1 MNPLRITGAVANV
14 GDGVLLVSKH
24 TTSPTEFFG
33 WWEKLGRPDL
43 TERSEDGIPFVRCS
57 IEGVG
62 WRLSV
67 NLMARTLADMHVELE
82 AA

>member
-1 MNPLRITGAVANV
+1 M

-24 TTSPTEFFG
+24 TTDPAEFFG
-33 WWEKLGRPDL
+33 WWEKLGRPEL
-43 TERSEDGIPFVRCS
+43 IERSEDSIPFVRCCV
-57 IEGVG
+57 EGVG

-67 NLMARTLADMHVELE
+67 NLMARTLEDMHEDLS